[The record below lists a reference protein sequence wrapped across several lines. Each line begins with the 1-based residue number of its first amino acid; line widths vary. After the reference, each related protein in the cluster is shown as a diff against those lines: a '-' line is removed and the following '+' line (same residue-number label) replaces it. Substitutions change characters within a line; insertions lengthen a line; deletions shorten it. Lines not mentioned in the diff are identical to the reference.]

1 MFSESYTRN
10 SLKGKSVDDL
20 VKIILDAQSVRRSQ
34 INKIKAKIKDYEIA
48 VRQATDDKKKK
59 SYQSQASRWRRD
71 LKILNG
77 EDPESTSRANKAT
90 TATDFH
96 ARITESIEK
105 LKKIQKNRA
114 KEAPKDDAKALQ
126 WYRDGDK
133 IKALQSRI
141 SVNRK
146 HWEALPENKG
156 KKHPSRG

>member
-1 MFSESYTRN
+1 MFIESYTKN
-10 SLKGKSVDDL
+10 SLSGKGKDDL
-20 VKIILDAQSVRRSQ
+20 IKIILDAQTLRRTQ
-34 INKIKAKIKDYEIA
+34 IKKVKAKIAEYEKLSES
-48 VRQATDDKKKK
+48 ATEKKKK

-77 EDPESTSRANKAT
+77 EDPESTSRADKAT
-90 TATDFH
+90 TAADFH
-96 ARITESIEK
+96 ARITESIAS
-105 LKKIQKNRA
+105 LASLQKNRA
-114 KEAPKDDAKALQ
+114 KECPSDDLKALK

-156 KKHPSRG
+156 KKHPSRT